1 MRAVCPPLPGQL
13 SRLWLVLVLL
23 GAPVAAE
30 TPAVPSMALYRRSGR
45 DQPGWQHSLAN
56 LSAATECAC
65 LQRCLVDDRCLSVM
79 LYPLPAAAATGSVA
93 TATTPGI
100 LHTATDAGQTAA
112 TVTTPDTPPTA
123 TAAGQTTASTSG
135 TAQVTSETSAV
146 TTATSSGTTTQP
158 PDFSSVPSPVSCH
171 LFTALHDEFGLG
183 LGSPDEAKFCSRE
196 PATFTLFKK
205 LFTIKVKC

>member
-1 MRAVCPPLPGQL
+1 MCAVYPSLPGQL
-13 SRLWLVLVLL
+13 ARLWLALVLL

-30 TPAVPSMALYRRSGR
+30 TPAVPSMVLHRRSGR

-79 LYPLPAAAATGSVA
+79 LYPLPAAAPTGSVA
-93 TATTPGI
+93 T
-100 LHTATDAGQTAA
+100 
-112 TVTTPDTPPTA
+112 VTTVETLHTA
-123 TAAGQTTASTSG
+123 TAAGQTAVSTSG

-158 PDFSSVPSPVSCH
+158 PDSSSVLSPVSCH